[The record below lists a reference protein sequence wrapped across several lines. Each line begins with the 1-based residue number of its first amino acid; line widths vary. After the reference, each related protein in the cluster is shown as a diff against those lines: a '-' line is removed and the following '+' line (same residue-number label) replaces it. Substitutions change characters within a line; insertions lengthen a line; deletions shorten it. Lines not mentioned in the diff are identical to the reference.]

1 MLLGVP
7 KEIKTEEYRV
17 AMVPAGVRELVA
29 AGHQVRV
36 EAGAGL
42 GAGISDEA
50 FAQAGAQLTD
60 AAGAWEAQMVV
71 KVKEPLPEEYGYFRP
86 GLLLYTYLHLAAQP
100 ELTRRLVQDRVQAVA
115 YETIQLPDGSL
126 PLLVPMSEVAGRMAV
141 QAGAHY
147 LERPQG
153 GRGVLLGG
161 VPGVRPGRVA
171 ILGAGVVG
179 HAALKMALGLR
190 AQVTMLNRSVSRL
203 NYLDDLYGNR
213 VTTLIS
219 LPETVA
225 AVCAASDL
233 VIGAVLS
240 PGAKAPRLVS
250 EQMVMSMEPGSVIVD
265 VAIDQGGCVATMHP
279 TTHSDPVFTVHG
291 VIHYGVA
298 NMPGA
303 VARTSTFALTG
314 ATLPYALVPGSGGP
328 GRRPARPGPG
338 LGGQR
343 GRGMHRAS
351 GRGRRLWGNRHPP
364 APGALTRRRGH
375 MPHWRL
381 TTRRG

>member
-17 AMVPAGVRELVA
+17 AMAPAGVRELVA

-42 GAGISDEA
+42 GAGIPDEA

-71 KVKEPLPEEYGYFRP
+71 KVKEPLPVEYGFFRP

-100 ELTRRLVQDRVQAVA
+100 ELTRRLIQDRVQAVA

-161 VPGVRPGRVA
+161 VPGVRPGRVTV
-171 ILGAGVVG
+171 LGAGVVG

-190 AQVTMLNRSVSRL
+190 ARVTAIDRCQPRL
-203 NYLDDLYGNR
+203 SYLDDLYGGR
-213 VTTLIS
+213 VTTLYS
-219 LPETVA
+219 LPDTVA
-225 AVCAASDL
+225 TVCADSDL
-233 VIGAVLS
+233 VIGAVLL
-240 PGAKAPRLVS
+240 PGAKAPQLVS
-250 EQMVMSMEPGSVIVD
+250 EEMVMSMEPGSVIVD
-265 VAIDQGGCVATMHP
+265 VAIDQGGCVATMRP
-279 TTHSDPVFTVHG
+279 TTHSDPIYTVHG

-298 NMPGA
+298 NIPGA

-314 ATLPYALVPGSGGP
+314 ATLPYALVLAREGLAAARCDPALALGVNVAGGCIVH
-328 GRRPARPGPG
+328 PAVAAAFGETATPLP
-338 LGGQR
+338 Q
-343 GRGMHRAS
+343 
-351 GRGRRLWGNRHPP
+351 
-364 APGALTRRRGH
+364 AL
-375 MPHWRL
+375 
-381 TTRRG
+381 

>member
-1 MLLGVP
+1 MLIGVP

-17 AMVPAGVRELVA
+17 AMTPAGVRALSA

-42 GAGISDEA
+42 GAGIADEA
-50 FAQAGAQLTD
+50 YAAAGARLSD
-60 AAGAWEAQMVV
+60 AAGAWEAAMVV
-71 KVKEPLPEEYGYFRP
+71 KVKEPLPVEYGYFRP

-100 ELTRRLVQDRVQAVA
+100 ELTRRLLQDRVTAVA

-126 PLLVPMSEVAGRMAV
+126 PLLEPMSRVAGRMAV
-141 QAGAHY
+141 QVGAHY

-161 VPGVRPGRVA
+161 VPGVAPGRVA
-171 ILGAGVVG
+171 ILGAGTVG

-190 AQVTMLNRSVSRL
+190 AQVTVLNRSAPRL
-203 NYLDDLYGNR
+203 NALDDLYGGR
-213 VTTLIS
+213 VTTLLS

-225 AVCAASDL
+225 EACAASDL

-240 PGAKAPRLVS
+240 PGAKAPQLVS
-250 EQMVMSMEPGSVIVD
+250 EAMVRSMQPGSVIVD
-265 VAIDQGGCVATMHP
+265 VAIDQGGCVATMRP
-279 TTHSDPVFTVHG
+279 TTHADPVFTTHG

-303 VARTSTFALTG
+303 VARTSTLALTG
-314 ATLPYALVPGSGGP
+314 ATLPYALVLAAEGLDAARRDPALALGVNTAGG
-328 GRRPARPGPG
+328 RLVHPAVAAA
-338 LGGQR
+338 LGQS
-343 GRGMHRAS
+343 A
-351 GRGRRLWGNRHPP
+351 
-364 APGALTRRRGH
+364 APLEQAL
-375 MPHWRL
+375 
-381 TTRRG
+381 

>member
-17 AMVPAGVRELVA
+17 AMAPAGVRELVA

-42 GAGISDEA
+42 GAGIADEDYL
-50 FAQAGAQLTD
+50 QAGAQLSD

-71 KVKEPLPEEYGYFRP
+71 KVKEPLPSEYGYFRP
-86 GLLLYTYLHLAAQP
+86 DLLLFTYLHLAAQP

-115 YETIQLPDGSL
+115 YETIQLADGSL
-126 PLLVPMSEVAGRMAV
+126 PLLVPMSEVAGRLAV

-161 VPGVRPGRVA
+161 VPGVRPGRVT

-190 AQVTMLNRSVSRL
+190 AQVTVLNRSYPSL
-203 NYLDDLYGNR
+203 KYLDDLYGNR
-213 VTTLIS
+213 VSTLIS

-225 AVCAASDL
+225 AACAASDL
-233 VIGAVLS
+233 VIGAVLV
-240 PGAKAPRLVS
+240 PGAKAPQLVS
-250 EQMVMSMEPGSVIVD
+250 EEMVKAMAPGAVIVD
-265 VAIDQGGCVATMHP
+265 VSIDQGGCVATMRP
-279 TTHSDPVFTVHG
+279 TTHADPVYTVHG
-291 VIHYGVA
+291 VVHYAVA

-314 ATLPYALVPGSGGP
+314 ATLPYTLTLAREGLAAAKGDPALALGVNVAGGCIVY
-328 GRRPARPGPG
+328 PAVAAA
-338 LGGQR
+338 LGEEATPLGQV
-343 GRGMHRAS
+343 
-351 GRGRRLWGNRHPP
+351 L
-364 APGALTRRRGH
+364 
-375 MPHWRL
+375 
-381 TTRRG
+381 